1 MPFYYRKIVLV
12 PLVIIATFMVWQN
25 YIFSTITYQP
35 DPNLTEPTEAIFD
48 IILKNNIGRILI
60 KNGKAEAFEL
70 DKWSWQPVVLNEQ
83 IPSSVIN
90 SIDESKFNISHASFR
105 RLCRSRC
112 YLNAYF
118 YINRPLKAT
127 FLPIYTPWWY
137 FQYAPNGGIEAE
149 IVPSIE
155 DAIKDKK
162 DTSNLQNGYSF
173 CEPSELEH
181 WYLCTG
187 LHAS

>member
-1 MPFYYRKIVLV
+1 MSFYYRKKFLV
-12 PLVIIATFMVWQN
+12 PLVIIVTLIVWKN
-25 YIFSTITYQP
+25 YIFSTISYRPT
-35 DPNLTEPTEAIFD
+35 PNLTEPTEAIFD
-48 IILKNNIGRILI
+48 FMLKNNIGRVLI
-60 KNGKAEAFEL
+60 KNGKAEAFVL
-70 DKWSWQPVVLNEQ
+70 DEWRWQPVELNEQ
-83 IPSSVIN
+83 VPSSVMR
-90 SIDESKFNISHASFR
+90 SIEKSKINISHASFR
-105 RLCRSRC
+105 QLCRPRC

-118 YINRPLKAT
+118 YIKRPFETT

-155 DAIKDKK
+155 EAIKNKK
-162 DTSNLQNGYSF
+162 DTSNLQNGYFF